1 MTLIILSKTITCCA
15 AGETNNAEV
24 LWLRWL
30 LEHEINSSEQCAT
43 FLRLK

>member
-1 MTLIILSKTITCCA
+1 MTLIFLSKTITCCA

-24 LWLRWL
+24 LWLWWL
-30 LEHEINSSEQCAT
+30 LEHEISSSEQCAV